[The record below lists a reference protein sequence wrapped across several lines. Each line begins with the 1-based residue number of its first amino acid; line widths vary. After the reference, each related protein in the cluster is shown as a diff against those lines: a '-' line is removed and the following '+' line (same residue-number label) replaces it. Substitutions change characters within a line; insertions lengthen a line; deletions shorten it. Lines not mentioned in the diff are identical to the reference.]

1 MFSGIRTAYAVPLSH
16 SDDFTYHMALMS
28 RWIGP
33 EYLCGILAACLP
45 VTPRF
50 CSFVK
55 AQSVNKSLVNHIRL
69 IDGSPR
75 CIAALSGDQ
84 NVELRIGS
92 RFNNIGIQEIHK
104 EDRSVSLHEKSL
116 DFTVKATV

>member
-1 MFSGIRTAYAVPLSH
+1 M
-16 SDDFTYHMALMS
+16 D
-28 RWIGP
+28 GP

-55 AQSVNKSLVNHIRL
+55 AQSVSKSLVNRIKL

-75 CIAALSGDQ
+75 YVAAVSGDQ
-84 NVELRIGS
+84 NVELRTGS
-92 RFNNIGIQEIHK
+92 RFNNIDIHEIQK
-104 EDRSVSLHEKSL
+104 DDRSVSLHEKLL
-116 DFTVKATV
+116 DFTAKATV